1 MTSSVSSPIPAVR
14 GTASARRG
22 HILDAAETCFARNG
36 FHPTTMQDIAR
47 EARMSPGNIYR
58 YLASKEAV
66 VVALAERDRE
76 RGRALIAELEKERDP
91 RGVFEGVIARFF
103 LETSR
108 DVAILRVDLWSE
120 STRNPTIAA
129 LKRRQE
135 AERREWMIEIFT
147 KLATSPLCD
156 PAALCET
163 ISPLLKGM
171 IVNRAIS
178 PNYDPAPSVR
188 LLLDIV
194 DAGLAGQLKAGKA
207 CKGRTIN
214 E

>member
-1 MTSSVSSPIPAVR
+1 MNGASPPITGVR
-14 GTASARRG
+14 ENVLTRRG
-22 HILDAAETCFARNG
+22 HILDAAEICFARNG

-58 YLASKEAV
+58 YLESKEAV

-76 RGRALIAELEKERDP
+76 RGRALIIELEKEYDT
-91 RGVFEGVIARFF
+91 RGVFEGKITRFF

-120 STRNPTIAA
+120 STRNPAIAA
-129 LKRRQE
+129 LTRRQE
-135 AERREWMIEIFT
+135 AEGREWMIGIFAE
-147 KLATSPLCD
+147 LATSPLCD
-156 PAALCET
+156 PAALFET

-171 IVNRAIS
+171 IVKRAIS

-188 LLLDIV
+188 LLLNIV
-194 DAGLAGQLKAGKA
+194 DAGLAGRLTANKA
-207 CKGRTIN
+207 CKGRTID